1 MTIRLKQCIIVSD
14 VPTDRSGLPFICL
27 FSVLGPFL
35 RGMDRSRKIDLMK
48 RNYKISSRIGFAIL
62 FSTAC
67 TLNSMAQSRIPIDL
81 QADASSAGIWP
92 YIIILIVLASLGIVY
107 YLWKQSKR
115 SIELVDAN
123 SGKNSKDYYSSEYDS
138 SDVDADKELEW
149 LRKAK
154 KSSPKPQNITYG
166 LKKSESNPAPRN
178 DAKSSSVLDTPA
190 DRKAFQDKMR
200 MLQYAQLP
208 INSFGDLMPP
218 KSFEPLQIS
227 NAKALL
233 DAIEQTNPDVE
244 DDESVRDVSIKVL
257 AAFRTWNSVDAL
269 SQMALYDLSASLRAK
284 AVTVLADFDH
294 ESVFESILLCCADPT
309 REVRAA
315 AARGLFRLNF
325 DRSEAWKRIIET
337 RDEFRMRQ
345 AVRAAV
351 ESGIAAK
358 SFERLVHEDLKIAYE
373 AFTLVALMIRAG
385 EYNEIFDAITN
396 HKDERVKYALLHVLR
411 AIKDER
417 SLAGLDDLVRNGS
430 CSKTVLDKAND
441 VIKSLS
447 VTARSAA

>member
-1 MTIRLKQCIIVSD
+1 
-14 VPTDRSGLPFICL
+14 
-27 FSVLGPFL
+27 
-35 RGMDRSRKIDLMK
+35 MK
-48 RNYKISSRIGFAIL
+48 RNYIRSRRIAGAL
-62 FSTAC
+62 VLLTVLV
-67 TLNSMAQSRIPIDL
+67 LNSVAQSKLPGD
-81 QADASSAGIWP
+81 QSADASAGIWP
-92 YIIILIVLASLGIVY
+92 YVIILIILALLGIVY
-107 YLWKQSKR
+107 YFWKQSKT
-115 SIELVDAN
+115 SIEQNEAN
-123 SGKNSKDYYSSEYDS
+123 TKNGSTDYYSSEFNS
-138 SDVDADKELEW
+138 NDVDADKELEW
-149 LRKAK
+149 LRKTK
-154 KSSPKPQNITYG
+154 KSSPKERTLTFG
-166 LKKSESNPAPRN
+166 LKTSETNSSLAA
-178 DAKSSSVLDTPA
+178 AKNSSVKESPA
-190 DRKAFQDKMR
+190 DTKAFQEKMR

-227 NAKALL
+227 NAKTLL

-269 SQMALYDLSASLRAK
+269 TQIALYDLSASLRAK

-325 DRSEAWKRIIET
+325 DRSGAWKRIIET

-351 ESGIAAK
+351 ESGIATK
-358 SFERLVHEDLKIAYE
+358 SFERLVHEDLKVAYE
-373 AFTLVALMIRAG
+373 AFTLVALMVRAG
-385 EYNEIFDAITN
+385 EYNEIFDAISS
-396 HKDERVKYALLHVLR
+396 HKDERVKYALLHVLK

-417 SLAGLDDLVRNGS
+417 SLTKLNDLIRNGS
-430 CSKTVLDKAND
+430 CSKTLSDRAND
-441 VIKSLS
+441 VIKSLKL
-447 VTARSAA
+447 AAKSAA

>member
-1 MTIRLKQCIIVSD
+1 
-14 VPTDRSGLPFICL
+14 
-27 FSVLGPFL
+27 
-35 RGMDRSRKIDLMK
+35 MK
-48 RNYKISSRIGFAIL
+48 RNPNRSSRIAGGIISVAFFVTDII
-62 FSTAC
+62 
-67 TLNSMAQSRIPIDL
+67 AQTKLPVDT
-81 QADASSAGIWP
+81 QPADSSAGIWP
-92 YIIILIVLASLGIVY
+92 YVIILIVLGALGTVY
-107 YLWKQSKR
+107 YFWKQSKQ
-115 SIELVDAN
+115 SIERSEVI
-123 SGKNSKDYYSSEYDS
+123 SGNTSNDYYSNEYHS
-138 SDVDADKELEW
+138 TDVDADKELEW
-149 LRKAK
+149 LRKTK
-154 KSSPKPQNITYG
+154 RSTPKTQNITFG
-166 LKKSESNPAPRN
+166 LKKAETNFPLSATVSPRVKDSPAE
-178 DAKSSSVLDTPA
+178 T
-190 DRKAFQDKMR
+190 KAFQEKMR

-294 ESVFESILLCCADPT
+294 ESVFEAILLCCADPT

-315 AARGLFRLNF
+315 AARALFRLNF
-325 DRSEAWKRIIET
+325 DRSGAWKRIIET

-351 ESGIAAK
+351 ESGIASK
-358 SFERLVHEDLKIAYE
+358 SFERLVHEDLKVAYE

-385 EYNEIFDAITN
+385 EYNEIFDAISS
-396 HKDERVKYALLHVLR
+396 HKDERVKYALLHVLK

-417 SLAGLDDLVRNGS
+417 SLTGLNDLIRDGS

-441 VIKSLS
+441 VIKSLK
-447 VTARSAA
+447 VTAKSAV

>member
-1 MTIRLKQCIIVSD
+1 MIGNVSSLSANERPLIRIRIV
-14 VPTDRSGLPFICL
+14 PQ
-27 FSVLGPFL
+27 
-35 RGMDRSRKIDLMK
+35 IDLMK
-48 RNYKISSRIGFAIL
+48 RQYKSSRRIAGVIL
-62 FSTAC
+62 FATA
-67 TLNSMAQSRIPIDL
+67 LAVNSIAQLKPPVDSE
-81 QADASSAGIWP
+81 QASSAGVWP
-92 YIIILIVLASLGIVY
+92 YVIILILLASLGVVY
-107 YLWKQSKR
+107 YFWKQNKQN
-115 SIELVDAN
+115 IEQSEAN
-123 SGKNSKDYYSSEYDS
+123 YGGNNSNYFDS
-138 SDVDADKELEW
+138 DGFDTNDVDADKELEW
-149 LRKAK
+149 LRKTKRSAP
-154 KSSPKPQNITYG
+154 KSQNITYG
-166 LKKSESNPAPRN
+166 LKKSDTNSPGAAAKNSLAHES
-178 DAKSSSVLDTPA
+178 PA
-190 DRKAFQDKMR
+190 DTKAFQEKMK

-218 KSFEPLQIS
+218 KSFEPLQVS

-269 SQMALYDLSASLRAK
+269 SQMALYDLSSSLRAK

-294 ESVFESILLCCADPT
+294 ESVFEAILLACADPT

-325 DRSEAWKRIIET
+325 DRSAAWRRIIET

-358 SFERLVHEDLKIAYE
+358 SLERLVHEDLKVAYE
-373 AFTLVALMIRAG
+373 AFTLAALMIRAG
-385 EYNEIFDAITN
+385 EHNEIFEAIRS
-396 HKDERVKYALLHVLR
+396 HKDERVKYALLHVLK

-417 SLAGLDDLVRNGS
+417 SLDGLNELVRDGS
-430 CSKTVLDKAND
+430 CSRAVFDRAQD
-441 VIKSLS
+441 VIKSLK
-447 VTARSAA
+447 VAAKSAV